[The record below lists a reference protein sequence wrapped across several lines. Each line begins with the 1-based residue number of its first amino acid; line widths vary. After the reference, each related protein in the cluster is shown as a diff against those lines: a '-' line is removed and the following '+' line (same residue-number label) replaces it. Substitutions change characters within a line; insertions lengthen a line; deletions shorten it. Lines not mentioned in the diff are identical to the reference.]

1 MTSEK
6 THHEPLPDAES
17 ASEKSA
23 PVPRRG
29 PGAAPTPLPTH
40 LVAVLDDYTAALTA
54 APLAAETRRT
64 YVSKV
69 RQFLVWLAL
78 ADVAGNPLATA
89 AARDWAVRD
98 YRTYLQR
105 VAKRA
110 PATVNTALAAVD
122 DFFLRRGQGPAK
134 AERVGLPSAAPRAL
148 DQRATL
154 RFLRA
159 VDAHASPR
167 DRALALV
174 PFYAGARIAETVQ
187 LDVADVRTSARK
199 GALRLFGKGAK
210 VREVPM
216 HAQLRLALT
225 AWLEER
231 PDWPKASDN
240 PALFLNQ
247 AGGRLTV
254 RGASAVFTAIAAAA
268 QLDEAATAHILR
280 HTFATTLVRGGADL
294 VLVAE
299 LLGHARLKTTRGYTR
314 PTAADRLKALDFLP
328 VDR

>member
-1 MTSEK
+1 
-6 THHEPLPDAES
+6 
-17 ASEKSA
+17 
-23 PVPRRG
+23 
-29 PGAAPTPLPTH
+29 
-40 LVAVLDDYTAALTA
+40 
-54 APLAAETRRT
+54 
-64 YVSKV
+64 
-69 RQFLVWLAL
+69 
-78 ADVAGNPLATA
+78 
-89 AARDWAVRD
+89 
-98 YRTYLQR
+98 

-159 VDAHASPR
+159 VDTHASPR

-187 LDVADVRTSARK
+187 LDVADVRTSAR
-199 GALRLFGKGAK
+199 KGAK

-280 HTFATTLVRGGADL
+280 HTFATTLVRGGTDL

-299 LLGHARLKTTRGYTR
+299 LLGHARLETTRGYTR
-314 PTAADRLKALDFLP
+314 PTAADRLKALDLLP